1 MKPRNQ
7 KFLEIFLW
15 IITIVTFNTISYF
28 LETRAAD
35 MSSWIAFILRL
46 STVIVDIFLL
56 KYVLNLRIY
65 YRRQFKTVFPK
76 KTKIVSWL
84 ADTTTLTITIYA
96 LYVLKLVLFFVIKQI
111 SLETF
116 LYALAGGLLIA
127 ILFGRPISWF
137 IRYQKRYLQNIFRKR
152 ILKKTEEEENNTSSW
167 YTWWGFF
174 ILEKSISS

>member
-28 LETRAAD
+28 LETRAAN
-35 MSSWIAFILRL
+35 MSHWIAFILRL

-76 KTKIVSWL
+76 KTRIVSWL

-152 ILKKTEEEENNTSSW
+152 ILKKTGEEENNASSW

-174 ILEKSISS
+174 IT

>member
-28 LETRAAD
+28 LETRAAN

-65 YRRQFKTVFPK
+65 YRRQFKNMFPK
-76 KTKIVSWL
+76 KTRIVSWL
-84 ADTTTLTITIYA
+84 ADTTTLTITIYS
-96 LYVLKLVLFFVIKQI
+96 LYVLKLIFFFIIKQI

-137 IRYQKRYLQNIFRKR
+137 IRYQKKYFKTMIRKR
-152 ILKKTEEEENNTSSW
+152 LSKKAENEKNNASSG
-167 YTWWGFF
+167 YTWGGFF
-174 ILEKSISS
+174 ILGKSISS

>member
-1 MKPRNQ
+1 
-7 KFLEIFLW
+7 
-15 IITIVTFNTISYF
+15 
-28 LETRAAD
+28 
-35 MSSWIAFILRL
+35 LRL

-65 YRRQFKTVFPK
+65 YRKQFKTVFPK

-84 ADTTTLTITIYA
+84 ADTTTLTVTIYA

-137 IRYQKRYLQNIFRKR
+137 VRYQKKYLKTTIRKR
-152 ILKKTEEEENNTSSW
+152 ILKKTERQNNAASSW

-174 ILEKSISS
+174 LSHRNLNNFYSAELDKNDVKLLSEVSASYFILEKSIKT